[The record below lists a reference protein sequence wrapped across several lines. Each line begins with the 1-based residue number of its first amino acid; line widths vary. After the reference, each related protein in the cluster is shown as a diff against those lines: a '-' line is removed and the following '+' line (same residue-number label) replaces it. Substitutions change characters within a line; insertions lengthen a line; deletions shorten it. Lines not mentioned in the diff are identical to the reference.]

1 MLLSNNTSTTNNPT
15 NETRCDSDCMKF
27 VEFLNQLFLA
37 RKILYILLSILI
49 IKGNTLVLLATWRE
63 RSLHQPNKYFIAC
76 LAVADLLVG
85 IFIGPVRVYVESVD
99 YELLRDMSVHLC
111 RFLVWIDTLVVTA
124 SVCTLMFISFDRY
137 LKISKPL
144 QYRSRMTTSKS
155 MKIILIIW
163 LISAAFATYAATP
176 DSGST
181 GFLAKVGGLCFDH
194 IHDNGTTSKRKG
206 YGTFLHASVIFLP
219 AIVILIMYALI
230 FVVAHKR
237 QKMLRNG
244 ELGQTCT
251 VANQRSALRQD
262 LKIVRMLLFVVG
274 VFFICWLPYSI
285 FFFLIN
291 YSNLLDWDN
300 FRSLLIYHTVTSLLP
315 LINSL
320 CNPVIYACL
329 DQTYREA
336 FKHLFQKM
344 MCRTRSNTTTTC
356 SDRVAAT
363 ELQRQSCNNWKITKC
378 INLLVD
384 RFFSDRDYV
393 G

>member
-1 MLLSNNTSTTNNPT
+1 MLSSNNTSTINNPR

-27 VEFLNQLFLA
+27 LKFLNQLLLA
-37 RKILYILLSILI
+37 IKILYILICILI

-85 IFIGPVRVYVESVD
+85 IFIGPVRLYHLSIVVDESQ
-99 YELLRDMSVHLC
+99 RATSIHLC

-124 SVCTLMFISFDRY
+124 SVYTLMFISFDRY

-144 QYRSRMTTSKS
+144 QYRSKMTTSKS
-155 MKIILIIW
+155 LKIVFIIW

-176 DSGST
+176 HSGSS
-181 GFLAKVGGLCFDH
+181 GFLASGVSLC
-194 IHDNGTTSKRKG
+194 HDYDRGTTSKRKA
-206 YGTFLHASVIFLP
+206 YETFMSVSVIFLP
-219 AIVILIMYALI
+219 AMVILIMYALI

-244 ELGQTCT
+244 ELGETCT
-251 VANQRSALRQD
+251 VQNRRSALRQD
-262 LKIVRMLLFVVG
+262 LKIVRMLLVVVG
-274 VFFICWLPYSI
+274 VFFFCWFPYGI
-285 FFFLIN
+285 TTFLKYYN
-291 YSNLLDWDN
+291 NPLELAGKRWNN
-300 FRSLLIYHTVTSLLP
+300 FRSIFIYLTAAILLP

-320 CNPVIYACL
+320 CNPIIYACL

-344 MCRTRSNTTTTC
+344 CRTRPNTQQQPA
-356 SDRVAAT
+356 VI
-363 ELQRQSCNNWKITKC
+363 ELRQLRNN
-378 INLLVD
+378 
-384 RFFSDRDYV
+384 
-393 G
+393 